1 MRDIFAS
8 VERWSLEHE
17 MIATATVIQTWGSA
31 PRQAG
36 SKMAVSA
43 SQQVCGSVS
52 GGCVETAVIDTA
64 FHIIKTGKPELLHF
78 GVTHDEAWEIGLA
91 CGGSLEVFVSRFDP
105 AHLDHMRAA
114 IDAEGVTVIATV
126 IQGSADLLG
135 RSMIFAHD
143 GSITG
148 TLGSELD
155 TRVIAAAREA
165 AINAQPNRITVSD
178 EPLIEVFFDVIA
190 PTFELVIVG
199 GVHVAVALAELAKV
213 LNYRVTL
220 IDPRGAFASEERFP
234 NIDRLIHAFPTQGLS
249 EIALSPRTAVVVL
262 SHDPKL
268 DDPALQIALPST
280 AFFVGAIGS
289 KSTQSQRRERLL
301 AGGMSEADLNKLH
314 GPVGLDLG
322 GRTPPETALAIMAEI
337 VAARNNSPLARHAR

>member
-1 MRDIFAS
+1 MRDIFANI
-8 VERWSLEHE
+8 ERWSHEHDS
-17 MIATATVIQTWGSA
+17 IAIATVIQTWGSA

-64 FHIIKTGKPELLHF
+64 FHIIKSGKPELLHF
-78 GVTHDEAWEIGLA
+78 GVSHDEAWEIGLA

-105 AHLDHMRAA
+105 AHVDQLRAA
-114 IDAEGVTVIATV
+114 LDADGVTVIATV
-126 IQGSADLLG
+126 IQGAADLLG
-135 RSMIFAHD
+135 RSMILAHD

-148 TLGSELD
+148 TLSAKLD
-155 TRVIAAAREA
+155 AQVIAAARETA
-165 AINAQPNRITVSD
+165 NSAQPNRVILSH
-178 EPLIEVFFDVIA
+178 EPLIEVFLDVIA
-190 PTFELVIVG
+190 PAFELVIVG

-220 IDPRGAFASEERFP
+220 IDPRGAFATDERFP

-249 EIALSPRTAVVVL
+249 EITLSPRTAVVSL
-262 SHDPKL
+262 SHDPKI
-268 DDPALQIALPST
+268 DDPALQIALPSA
-280 AFFVGAIGS
+280 AFYVGAIGS

-337 VAARNNSPLARHAR
+337 VAARNNSPLARR